1 MRWSAWYRSTCTLAY
16 AIAAVQGC
24 SSSNGGPSGTGGS
37 ITLSLVPSAATVLA
51 GSQTLVVATVTRSGG
66 FSGSVSVTVEGAPT
80 GITASLSQS
89 VLVGSVSVTSI
100 TFAALTSVAAGSH
113 SVTIRA
119 TGSGVSDA
127 TVTLP
132 LSVTTGVADFGLAF
146 IPQTISIPAGGR
158 DSVIVLTARAAAFN
172 GTISLALQ
180 SAATGITVTFNPT
193 STTGPSGIQARVH
206 VNVAASV
213 APGPYSVAIKGS
225 SPGQPDFIASL
236 ALQVTPG
243 TGSGNVTIDLS
254 ACTPIVQVLWVAG
267 QDGNGA
273 WTRLTGANEVYRFNV
288 TSGKGGLAWVTT
300 SANAQALDVHYA
312 TQAEF
317 TAAVLTPCR
326 ILGTRQITG
335 TTTGLAANE
344 FVSLSL
350 GNDHALSTQASP
362 GFFFTGA
369 REGVRDLIATR
380 WHATDGTPQRQ
391 IIRRDLSIAANGSL
405 PALDFSATS
414 TTAFAPQAASM
425 TITNVLSNES
435 LLMATGYLTGATCDV
450 GLVRSFGGNF
460 GAGTTRIATAHGIP
474 AAQRR
479 TTDYHQFAA
488 TTSQDNL
495 FNLMA
500 DFPPT
505 VRGFSIDNAGR
516 TMRVFYQAHGDRTV
530 ALGSRMTADP
540 TITALPAAYKRLQ
553 AAFTIPADYQSSAT
567 FAYGNLGNRSQVV
580 INASFGWLGS
590 AAATMVTPDLT
601 GVSGF
606 NTSWLPTPTPVNRW
620 SVTVTGTNLTGS
632 QCVEGGFIRT
642 ERRVGTM

>member
-1 MRWSAWYRSTCTLAY
+1 MRWSAWYRSTRTFVS
-16 AIAAVQGC
+16 AIAALQGC

-37 ITLSLVPSAATVLA
+37 ITLSVVPSAATVLA
-51 GSQTLVVATVTRSGG
+51 GSQTAVVATVTRSGG
-66 FSGSVSVTVEGAPT
+66 FTGSVNVTVEGAPT

-89 VLVGSVSVTSI
+89 VLAGSVSITTI
-100 TFAALTSVAAGSH
+100 TFAALTSVAAGSY

-132 LSVTTGVADFGLAF
+132 LSVTLGVADFGLAF
-146 IPQTISIPAGGR
+146 IPQTISIAAGAR
-158 DSVIVLTARAAAFN
+158 DSVIVLTARASTFN
-172 GTISLALQ
+172 GTISLSLQ

-193 STTGPSGIQARVH
+193 STTGPNGIQARVH
-206 VNVAASV
+206 VNVAAAV
-213 APGPYSVAIKGS
+213 APGPYSVVVRGS
-225 SPGQPDFIASL
+225 SPGQPDVAASL

-254 ACTPIVQVLWVAG
+254 ACTPLVQVLWVAG

-288 TSGKGGLAWVTT
+288 TSGKGGLAWVTNA
-300 SANAQALDVHYA
+300 SNAQALDVHYA
-312 TQAEF
+312 TQAEL

-326 ILGTRQITG
+326 VLGTRRITG
-335 TTTGLAANE
+335 TITGLVANE

-350 GNDHALSTQASP
+350 GNDHTASMQAAP
-362 GFFFTGA
+362 DFLFTGA
-369 REGVRDLIATR
+369 RDGLRDLIATR
-380 WHATDGTPQRQ
+380 WHAVEATPQRQ
-391 IIRRDLSIAANGSL
+391 IIRRDVTIAASGSL

-414 TTAFAPQAASM
+414 TTAFAPQAATM
-425 TITNVLSNES
+425 TITNVLSNET

-450 GLVRSFGGNF
+450 GLVRSFG
-460 GAGTTRIATAHGIP
+460 AGGTGTSRTTTAHGIP

-479 TTDYHQFAA
+479 ASDYHQFAV

-495 FNLMA
+495 FILMA
-500 DFPPT
+500 DMPST
-505 VRGFSIDNAGR
+505 VRGFTTDNAGR
-516 TMRVFYQAHGDRTV
+516 TMRVFNQAHGDRTV

-540 TITALPAAYKRLQ
+540 TITSLSTAYKRLQ
-553 AAFTIPADYQSSAT
+553 AAFTVPADYQSSAT

-580 INASFGWLGS
+580 INATFGWLGS
-590 AAATMVTPDLT
+590 AAATMVPPELT

-606 NTSWLPTPTPVNRW
+606 NAAWLPSVTLQTRW

-632 QCVEGGFIRT
+632 QCMEGGFIRT
-642 ERRVGTM
+642 ERRVGSM